1 MAGRRTLI
9 EGLKKR
15 PKADPKKEA
24 AFVFAKEEEP
34 QPPAR
39 RPKAEPTKTAG
50 RGEEKQPP
58 LPAASQP
65 QELAG
70 RVPLTTR
77 IRLKYATALKRASL
91 ERQLAGQTPNTVQD
105 ILEQALEPWL
115 KDRGYL
121 KD

>member
-15 PKADPKKEA
+15 PKADPKKEE
-24 AFVFAKEEEP
+24 AFVFGDEVKRKTEAQPKPREPKE
-34 QPPAR
+34 Q
-39 RPKAEPTKTAG
+39 
-50 RGEEKQPP
+50 
-58 LPAASQP
+58 PAAP
-65 QELAG
+65 PPPTPGLGGLGG

-77 IRLKYATALKRASL
+77 IRPELAAALKRASL

-105 ILEQALEPWL
+105 ILEEALEPWL
-115 KDRGYL
+115 KAEGYL

>member
-15 PKADPKKEA
+15 PKADPKKEE
-24 AFVFAKEEEP
+24 AFVFGDEVKRKVELPPRPREPKE
-34 QPPAR
+34 QSSSPPS
-39 RPKAEPTKTAG
+39 
-50 RGEEKQPP
+50 
-58 LPAASQP
+58 PAAG
-65 QELAG
+65 LGGLGG

-77 IRLKYATALKRASL
+77 IRPELAAALKRASL

-115 KDRGYL
+115 KAQGYL

>member
-15 PKADPKKEA
+15 PKADPKKEE
-24 AFVFAKEEEP
+24 AFVFGDEVKRKLEAPTRTREPKE
-34 QPPAR
+34 QSA
-39 RPKAEPTKTAG
+39 APTPSPSPG
-50 RGEEKQPP
+50 LGG
-58 LPAASQP
+58 LG
-65 QELAG
+65 G

-77 IRLKYATALKRASL
+77 IRPELAAALKRASL

>member
-15 PKADPKKEA
+15 PKADPKKEE
-24 AFVFAKEEEP
+24 AFVFGDEMKRKVEAPPRTREPKE
-34 QPPAR
+34 QSAPP
-39 RPKAEPTKTAG
+39 
-50 RGEEKQPP
+50 PP
-58 LPAASQP
+58 SPAAG
-65 QELAG
+65 LGGLGG

-77 IRLKYATALKRASL
+77 IRPELAAALKRASL

-115 KDRGYL
+115 NAQGYL

>member
-15 PKADPKKEA
+15 PKADPKKEE
-24 AFVFAKEEEP
+24 AFVFGDEVKRKVEAPPRTREPKE
-34 QPPAR
+34 QAAPPPSRA
-39 RPKAEPTKTAG
+39 AG
-50 RGEEKQPP
+50 LGS
-58 LPAASQP
+58 LG
-65 QELAG
+65 G

-77 IRLKYATALKRASL
+77 IRPKLAAALKRASL

-105 ILEQALEPWL
+105 ILEVALEPWL
-115 KDRGYL
+115 IAQGYL